1 MDSRIF
7 MALSTVSEKTKEAE
21 AFFSADNIKKVFS
34 QVLDWSVDKLLQIV
48 VAVVVYKIGKQVIK
62 WLIKICSKALERAG
76 FDVGVIKF
84 INSVVKIGS
93 YCVIF
98 LVILDILGFQTASLI
113 AVFGSAALAVSMSLQ
128 GSLSNFAGGILI
140 MIFRPFKVGDYII
153 SGSCEGTVSS
163 IDMLYTKLKTADN
176 RVIMMPNGTLSN
188 SNIVNV
194 GAEGVRRLDMQI
206 GISYGSDVTKAKE
219 LLRDIVTNY
228 PSVDKSREISVVVK
242 SLDASCVTIET
253 RAWVSQEAYW
263 DTKFILFEKFKHVFD
278 ENGIEIP
285 YNQLDVRVRQD

>member
-1 MDSRIF
+1 
-7 MALSTVSEKTKEAE
+7 
-21 AFFSADNIKKVFS
+21 
-34 QVLDWSVDKLLQIV
+34 
-48 VAVVVYKIGKQVIK
+48 
-62 WLIKICSKALERAG
+62 
-76 FDVGVIKF
+76 
-84 INSVVKIGS
+84 
-93 YCVIF
+93 
-98 LVILDILGFQTASLI
+98 
-113 AVFGSAALAVSMSLQ
+113 
-128 GSLSNFAGGILI
+128 

-228 PSVDKSREISVVVK
+228 PSVDKSREINVVVK

-263 DTKFILFEKFKHVFD
+263 DTKFILFEKFKQVFD

>member
-1 MDSRIF
+1 MDRRIF

-263 DTKFILFEKFKHVFD
+263 DTKFILFEKFKQVFD

>member
-228 PSVDKSREISVVVK
+228 PSVDKSREINVVVK

-263 DTKFILFEKFKHVFD
+263 DTKFILFEKFKQVFD

>member
-21 AFFSADNIKKVFS
+21 ASFSADNIKKVFS

-263 DTKFILFEKFKHVFD
+263 DTKFILFEKFKQVFD

>member
-62 WLIKICSKALERAG
+62 WLIKICTKALERAG

-263 DTKFILFEKFKHVFD
+263 DTKFILFEKFKQVFD

>member
-48 VAVVVYKIGKQVIK
+48 VAVVVYKIGKRVIK
-62 WLIKICSKALERAG
+62 WLMKICSKALERAG

-228 PSVDKSREISVVVK
+228 PSVDKSREINVVVK

-263 DTKFILFEKFKHVFD
+263 DTKFILFEKFKQVFD

>member
-34 QVLDWSVDKLLQIV
+34 HVLDWSVDKLLQIV

-206 GISYGSDVTKAKE
+206 GISYGSDMTKAKE

-263 DTKFILFEKFKHVFD
+263 DTKFILFEKFKQVFD

>member
-128 GSLSNFAGGILI
+128 GSLSNFAGGIPI

-263 DTKFILFEKFKHVFD
+263 DTKFILFEKFKQVFD

>member
-163 IDMLYTKLKTADN
+163 IDMLYTKLRTADN

-263 DTKFILFEKFKHVFD
+263 DTKFILFEKFKQVFD

>member
-263 DTKFILFEKFKHVFD
+263 DTKFILFEKFKQVFD

>member
-128 GSLSNFAGGILI
+128 GSLSNIAGGILI

-263 DTKFILFEKFKHVFD
+263 DTKFILFEKFKQVFD

>member
-7 MALSTVSEKTKEAE
+7 MALSTVSEKTKAAE

-48 VAVVVYKIGKQVIK
+48 VAVVVYKIGKRVIK
-62 WLIKICSKALERAG
+62 WLMKICSKALERAG

-228 PSVDKSREISVVVK
+228 PSVDKSREINVVVK

-263 DTKFILFEKFKHVFD
+263 DTKFILFEKFKQVFD

>member
-98 LVILDILGFQTASLI
+98 LVILDILGFQTASLT

-140 MIFRPFKVGDYII
+140 LIFPPFKVGDYII

-263 DTKFILFEKFKHVFD
+263 DTKFILFEKFKQVFD

>member
-76 FDVGVIKF
+76 FDVGVIMF

-263 DTKFILFEKFKHVFD
+263 DTKFILFEKFKQVFD

>member
-263 DTKFILFEKFKHVFD
+263 DTKFILFEKFKQVFD
-278 ENGIEIP
+278 EN
-285 YNQLDVRVRQD
+285 

>member
-163 IDMLYTKLKTADN
+163 IDMLYTKLRTADN

-188 SNIVNV
+188 STIVNV

-263 DTKFILFEKFKHVFD
+263 DTKFILFEKFKQVFD

>member
-21 AFFSADNIKKVFS
+21 AFFSADNIKKVLS

-62 WLIKICSKALERAG
+62 WLMKICSKALERAG

-228 PSVDKSREISVVVK
+228 PSVDKSREINVVVK

-263 DTKFILFEKFKHVFD
+263 DTKFILFEKFKQVFD

>member
-48 VAVVVYKIGKQVIK
+48 VAVVVYKIGKRVIK
-62 WLIKICSKALERAG
+62 WLMKICSKALERAG

-206 GISYGSDVTKAKE
+206 GISYGSEVTKAKE

-228 PSVDKSREISVVVK
+228 PSVDKSREINVVVK

-263 DTKFILFEKFKHVFD
+263 DTKFILFEKFKQVFD